1 MNNTPKFKVGQS
13 VLIDGHA
20 TGKGNLIGNI
30 IECSFN
36 EIDEK
41 HYYLISVNGQQ
52 REYVA
57 EKFLCLPN
65 VHPDTNTLDNLQA
78 ILKAM
83 DEIAAIDRSDFFNA
97 YMSEVRQR
105 IKEVET
111 LNELGKLPS

>member
-1 MNNTPKFKVGQS
+1 MENEPKFKVGQT

-30 IECSFN
+30 IEHGFN
-36 EIDEK
+36 DLDNK
-41 HYYLISVNGQQ
+41 HYYLISIKGQSDV
-52 REYVA
+52 YVA
-57 EKFLCLPN
+57 EKFLSVPGA
-65 VHPDTNTLDNLQA
+65 HPDTNTLDNLYS
-78 ILKAM
+78 ILKSM
-83 DEIAAIDRSDFFNA
+83 DEIAPIDRSDYFNA